1 MIFNLKLFFVFS
13 FSFNLMPI
21 SIEFINLII
30 RKSTLEAKYQGGL
43 EQFINDVPNES
54 FRDDDELVRYGCIN
68 GNALERFI
76 DLILE
81 RGLEYK
87 DKETDDFVVINAL
100 SGATWDVDW
109 LEYDLE
115 SCWKI
120 PQSLI

>member
-1 MIFNLKLFFVFS
+1 MS
-13 FSFNLMPI
+13 I

-30 RKSTLEAKYQGGL
+30 RKSTLESKYNGGL
-43 EQFINDVPNES
+43 EQFIKDVPNKS
-54 FRDDDELVRYGCIN
+54 FREDDELVRYGCMN

-76 DLILE
+76 DLILV
-81 RGLEYK
+81 RGLEFK
-87 DKETDDFVVINAL
+87 DKETVDFVVINSL
-100 SGATWDVDW
+100 SGASWNVDW